1 MLSPFLVPSGGA
13 LITVTQKSDTS
24 VWNCDHNLAFCQ
36 SFSPV
41 ARHSAER
48 ISSSTMLFVV
58 GAVLALVGLD
68 SGISNL
74 ISKFVLE
81 LPNTRKQELE
91 GQRTLITLNFVSL
104 YENL

>member
-1 MLSPFLVPSGGA
+1 
-13 LITVTQKSDTS
+13 
-24 VWNCDHNLAFCQ
+24 
-36 SFSPV
+36 
-41 ARHSAER
+41 
-48 ISSSTMLFVV
+48 MLFVV